1 MWVESLMHHVICV
14 TIRIPL
20 SKYFSCLTWVL
31 GIEFTSQCRA
41 ANTLPSGHFIGPV
54 NVYIVTW
61 FLW

>member
-1 MWVESLMHHVICV
+1 MHHVICV
-14 TIRIPL
+14 NIRIPL
-20 SKYFSCLTWVL
+20 RKYFSCLTWVL

-41 ANTLPSGHFIGPV
+41 VNTLPSGHFIGPV